1 MLNNVYKRLKGNQS
15 RADIARALHADYLPN
30 HNVGTIRK
38 VLGAL
43 RKDLISGAIKDT
55 AVTTANDL
63 DFVANV
69 GIDRDSVTLPEQLEV
84 RDLIRLTRYRIT
96 QQALRIDGAKSQKNR
111 IQEERLLNEMTRI
124 HSQTE
129 SDNLSISNINLARV
143 WQRHRKS
150 YEKHSKPQPLA
161 RASVQ

>member
-1 MLNNVYKRLKGNQS
+1 MAVTIKKGKKPKPPTCRQAIVSLPPDVLNNVYKRLKGNQS

-63 DFVANV
+63 DSSLT
-69 GIDRDSVTLPEQLEV
+69 SV
-84 RDLIRLTRYRIT
+84 
-96 QQALRIDGAKSQKNR
+96 
-111 IQEERLLNEMTRI
+111 
-124 HSQTE
+124 
-129 SDNLSISNINLARV
+129 SIETA
-143 WQRHRKS
+143 
-150 YEKHSKPQPLA
+150 
-161 RASVQ
+161 